1 MAQAGV
7 GADNGLPLLCDIL
20 FRPEYSIKNTEYA
33 GAVSLISVLQDNPRY
48 YRRYIQQRGDDFLQ
62 IMNAEEQS
70 AKEIAYDAGVLPEE
84 NIDSDIVISGRSPRV
99 TQQLADTALADTAQ
113 VYENLMTFV
122 SNVRTNIVPLCGLM
136 LTLVDLIHRQ
146 VLTAIPVEA
155 ARTARVYDNIS
166 LVRDAPQQIFPKFS
180 FNIVCEKDPLL
191 QTILVAGRE
200 NGMGKVL
207 NDFVFRQLQPNAP
220 FVGYATLKVVEPS
233 ESNRLWQV
241 KISIHENDF
250 IFFTIQIINVKNE
263 FFTPGAFP
271 VPPQTVEL
279 RQQPGQLY
287 ENLCFSLYNK
297 ANSKDFN
304 CLCSLS
310 ELDSV
315 ILRGVANL
323 NLLEAAIQIFLIN
336 LVDAQ
341 VNVKRKY
348 FILALY
354 NLIYCSNQTN
364 YTIETK
370 VYRWLFDR
378 PVAELTIV
386 EGQTNKNVFLYA
398 MRIIQ
403 NVNILC
409 NQIEDGEQEKIRF
422 VMGGGKQYSLFQKAL
437 NKFSI
442 SNLEVF
448 NRYMQRVI
456 DETYPNDETPER
468 TLQREALMIEL
479 THTAIK
485 AAADADFGF
494 FHKRGAL
501 GSIESMSVCMLLQL
515 ALKKLIDVQ
524 LVNPPATPYAID
536 IGNSCIG
543 NPPTTLSSLRMILN
557 NSLLFYN
564 NLEGVTPEFTEIII
578 RLLGLL
584 GINLNDIDSTI
595 SPFDLVP
602 KGSMEDYIHHIIE
615 AVLLFFAVIDIPD
628 LTNLYQLLSKY
639 SMITVQGFS
648 SPLKGI
654 FDIFYTL
661 FIIEN
666 FTNRTLVTQKINKE
680 LKRISICAQ
689 ILYFHYVELIPLVD
703 TLAANEARATATA
716 NQANDEAAINAAVDA
731 VAGIGNATITPM
743 LNILRNMINYGYN
756 GNLLDPANF
765 TIIMRIYVSFIQKLI
780 DFNALP
786 FGILLNFYC
795 VNPMPLNS
803 RTMTNTEIFFMNLLE
818 NSNHEP
824 PPAVAAVDPPPADL
838 SDIPGDQRNILLSS
852 LQCIPPSI
860 AAIRGV
866 YENRDVAGVSLLEK
880 LYQNKVYASYRDT
893 QNKRNSVVVISIA
906 YQSFLWDIRKRP
918 LIQGSIV
925 NPAVV
930 ATDNENFRQAMGL
943 FEIFS
948 GIENF
953 FNTLFVAVAPCYT
966 QNLLD
971 ISDQEFD
978 GIHFDTP
985 ENRVMFQFMFWFL
998 TCIFGIKTKSAPK
1011 KIISIAR
1018 AYLNYIRESFANVEQ
1033 RDGFVFHNLL
1043 GCRIAFPEIPNPAP
1057 ANIELLEHG
1066 GELVAAPQ
1074 RVNYDNVLF
1083 LAYDPYTIDKA
1094 LNLYTNSERIFR
1106 QDPRNYVFKVENMI
1120 AIKKDSTV
1128 LKKYVLSRLT
1138 DAFSKLPR
1146 GQAYLNQSYTFM
1158 NTVLMG
1164 VIGNL
1169 DGDMSVRNILTRISN
1184 IQGILTDNPYKP
1196 TAHDVSKFI
1205 DFRENPQ
1212 EYRNEWINYLL
1223 TEIFNSGDNGDNLFN
1238 HMKLLVLLF
1247 KYLRLLPAYLETA
1260 EIVIQDETQT
1270 TEQAVGIARILIG
1283 REYACATI
1291 SVQNAVE
1298 TQQLGENGIAI
1309 LTQNIQAAQ
1318 DTTRERNT
1326 AATAA
1331 ATAAAAAPIRRVR
1344 RAVAGVPGV
1353 AAAMQ
1358 VADVIGIGI
1367 ERAATPAPAAV
1378 KKLRRGGG
1386 TIRFRNPSSPKKTN
1400 NHTRRNKNKRKK
1412 NSKTKTKTKAKSSP
1426 KHKKV
1431 IPSSRSGSQSNRK
1444 KSKPKKSQKNV
1455 TFKRRRARK

>member
-1 MAQAGV
+1 MAQ
-7 GADNGLPLLCDIL
+7 DDDDLPLLCDIL

-33 GAVSLISVLQDNPRY
+33 GAVSLISVLQDNPLY
-48 YRRYIQQRGDDFLQ
+48 YTRYIQQRGDDFLQ
-62 IMNAEEQS
+62 VMNAEEQS
-70 AKEIAYDAGVLPEE
+70 AKEIAYDASVLPEE
-84 NIDSDIVISGRSPRV
+84 NIDSDVVISGRSPRV
-99 TQQLADTALADTAQ
+99 TQQLADTAQ

-122 SNVRTNIVPLCGLM
+122 SNVRANIVVLCNLM
-136 LTLVDLIHRQ
+136 LNLVDLIHQQ

-166 LVRDAPQQIFPKFS
+166 LVMGAPQQIFPKFS

-207 NDFVFRQLQPNAP
+207 NDFVFRQLQPHAA
-220 FVGYATLKVVEPS
+220 FLGYATLKVVEPS

-263 FFTPGAFP
+263 FFTPGVFP

-279 RQQPGQLY
+279 RRQLGQLY
-287 ENLCFSLYNK
+287 ENLFFSLYNK

-310 ELDSV
+310 ELDSF
-315 ILRGVANL
+315 ILTQIGVANL
-323 NLLEAAIQIFLIN
+323 NLLEAAIQNFLIN

-354 NLIYCSNQTN
+354 NLIYCSSQPN

-378 PVAELTIV
+378 PVLELNIV
-386 EGQTNKNVFLYA
+386 RGQNNKNVFLYA

-409 NQIEDGEQEKIRF
+409 NEIDDGEQEKIRF

-442 SNLEVF
+442 NNLEVF
-448 NRYMQRVI
+448 NIYMQRVI

-468 TLQREALMIEL
+468 TLQRQALLREL
-479 THTAIK
+479 THTVIK

-524 LVNPPATPYAID
+524 LVNPPATPYAIPPATPYAID

-564 NLEGVTPEFTEIII
+564 NLEGVTNEFTGIIN

-584 GINLNDIDSTI
+584 RMDLNDIDSTI

-615 AVLLFFAVIDIPD
+615 AVLLFFNVIHIPEPD

-639 SMITVQGFS
+639 SMITVEGFS

-661 FIIEN
+661 FIIQN
-666 FTNRTLVTQKINKE
+666 FTNRALVTQKINKE

-689 ILYFHYVELIPLVD
+689 ILYFHYVELIPLV
-703 TLAANEARATATA
+703 
-716 NQANDEAAINAAVDA
+716 EAAAIQI
-731 VAGIGNATITPM
+731 GQQPGTGNATITPM
-743 LNILRNMINYGYN
+743 LDILRGMIIYGYN
-756 GNLLDPANF
+756 GNLLDPDNF
-765 TIIMRIYVSFIQKLI
+765 RTIMGTYARFIQKLI

-795 VNPMPLNS
+795 VIPMPPNS
-803 RTMTNTEIFFMNLLE
+803 RATMTITETFFMNLLE

-824 PPAVAAVDPPPADL
+824 PPPAAAAVAVPAADL
-838 SDIPGDQRNILLSS
+838 SDIPEAQRNILLTS
-852 LQCIPPSI
+852 LQCIRASI
-860 AAIRGV
+860 AAIREM
-866 YENRDVAGVSLLEK
+866 YETRDEARVSILER

-893 QNKRNSVVVISIA
+893 QNKRNSIVVISIA

-918 LIQGSIV
+918 IIQGHIV

-930 ATDNENFRQAMGL
+930 AADNDNFRQAMGL
-943 FEIFS
+943 FDIFS
-948 GIENF
+948 GGMNF
-953 FNTLFVAVAPCYT
+953 FNQLLAAVAPCYRE
-966 QNLLD
+966 NLLD
-971 ISDQEFD
+971 ISVDEFD
-978 GIHFDTP
+978 GIQFDTP
-985 ENRVMFQFMFWFL
+985 VNRVKFQFMFWFL

-1018 AYLNYIRESFANVEQ
+1018 AYLNYIMESFAVVDQ
-1033 RDGFVFHNLL
+1033 DDRFVYHNLF
-1043 GCRIAFPEIPNPAP
+1043 GCRIAFPKIPNPAP
-1057 ANIELLEHG
+1057 ANIELLEHH

-1083 LAYDPYTIDKA
+1083 LAYDPYTIGKA
-1094 LNLYTNSERIFR
+1094 LKLYKNAE
-1106 QDPRNYVFKVENMI
+1106 QNYRENPENFVFKVGNTI
-1120 AIKKDSTV
+1120 AIRKDSAI
-1128 LKKYVLSRLT
+1128 LRKDILSKLT
-1138 DAFSKLPR
+1138 DAFSKLPK
-1146 GQAYLNQSYTFM
+1146 GQAYLNQSYIFM

-1164 VIGNL
+1164 VIGHL
-1169 DGDMSVRNILTRISN
+1169 GGDTSVRNILTRISG

-1205 DFRENPQ
+1205 DFRETPQ

-1247 KYLRLLPAYLETA
+1247 KYLILLPAYLETVA
-1260 EIVIQDETQT
+1260 IVIQDGRQT
-1270 TEQAVGIARILIG
+1270 TVQALGIAQILIG
-1283 REYACATI
+1283 REYGCATI
-1291 SVQNAVE
+1291 QLASAVE
-1298 TQQLGENGIAI
+1298 REQLGENGIAI
-1309 LTQNIQAAQ
+1309 LTHNIQDAQ
-1318 DTTRERNT
+1318 ATTRQRNT

-1331 ATAAAAAPIRRVR
+1331 ATAAAAAAAAAAAPVRHARRAAARVR
-1344 RAVAGVPGV
+1344 GVP
-1353 AAAMQ
+1353 AAIQ
-1358 VADVIGIGI
+1358 SADAIGIGI
-1367 ERAATPAPAAV
+1367 ERERAATPAAV
-1378 KKLRRGGG
+1378 KKPRQGGG
-1386 TIRFRNPSSPKKTN
+1386 TIRFRNPSSPKKPN
-1400 NHTRRNKNKRKK
+1400 NHTRRNKNKRKNK
-1412 NSKTKTKTKAKSSP
+1412 KHKSSP
-1426 KHKKV
+1426 KHRKV

-1455 TFKRRRARK
+1455 TFKRRRPRK